1 MTKQKQFCE
10 EYNCLARHA
19 ELVSASPLRPHKHHT
34 ILNIFQSRF
43 GRC

>member
-1 MTKQKQFCE
+1 MAEQKQFCE
-10 EYNCLARHA
+10 EHNSFARHA
-19 ELVSASPLRPHKHHT
+19 ELVSASPLRLHAHYA